1 MNIRATLKLIDEFLW
16 RLRRAGVRISTA
28 EAIDA
33 VRALTFVPWTERAVR
48 TTLSATVAKSQ
59 REQRILK
66 REFALFFSARAP
78 DLNGQLRLVG
88 LSEDQIKQV
97 QDAIIGL
104 AATNVRDVWHTL
116 TEGSAHFDFLLQG
129 YVGSAVSPS
138 MLGFASAKA
147 WRAIRGE
154 ALLEKQTQLRRLLS
168 ESLRM
173 DLVDRVLDAV
183 SDSLREREQEVR
195 NALSARTNLGI
206 EPSDEQSVEGAVEGH
221 RIDSRRIIQLS
232 PEEHLRMRRRIVA
245 FAKRL
250 SAKARKRR
258 RGKRTLD
265 LRKTLALARRTSGMP
280 VQFARVSPRKD
291 RSELL
296 ILCDF
301 SESVRQVSE
310 LVLLFAHAARTELS
324 KAKVFLFT
332 SELVDATSLLDDRLE
347 DLPRALMGFAPGVLA
362 RNSNYGRVFQ
372 QLLDRKRE
380 LITRKTTLVVLGDG
394 RNNYQDAGLQAFSQA
409 VSAARRCVWLAT
421 DPASSWGQGD
431 SCLLKYASLGIRVH
445 EAYDVQSMESA
456 LREAVRNA

>member
-1 MNIRATLKLIDEFLW
+1 MNIHAPLKLIEEFLW
-16 RLRRAGVRISTA
+16 RLRRSGVRISTA

-33 VRALTFVPWTERAVR
+33 VRALALVPWTERAVR

-59 REQRILK
+59 REQRILE
-66 REFALFFSARAP
+66 REFTLFFSARAP
-78 DLNGQLRLVG
+78 DLDGQLRAAG
-88 LSEDQIKQV
+88 LSEDQVKQV
-97 QDAIIGL
+97 QDAILGL
-104 AATNVRDVWHTL
+104 ASNNARDVWHTL
-116 TEGSAHFDFLLQG
+116 LEGSAHFDFLLHG
-129 YVGSAVSPS
+129 SLDSAVSPS

-154 ALLEKQTQLRRLLS
+154 ALLEKQTKLRRLLS
-168 ESLRM
+168 ESLPT
-173 DLVDRVLDAV
+173 DLIDRVLDAV
-183 SDSLREREQEVR
+183 SVSLREREQEVR
-195 NALSARTNLGI
+195 SALAAQRDQGSANEHADKG
-206 EPSDEQSVEGAVEGH
+206 VVEGH

-265 LRKTLALARRTSGMP
+265 LRKTLALARRTCGVP
-280 VQFARVSPRKD
+280 VQFARTSPRKD

-332 SELVDATSLLDDRLE
+332 SELVEATSLLDDRLE
-347 DLPRALMGFAPGVLA
+347 DVPKALIGFAPGVLA
-362 RNSNYGRVFQ
+362 RNSNYGRVFH

-380 LITRKTTLVVLGDG
+380 LITRKTTLVILGDG
-394 RNNYQDAGLQAFSQA
+394 RNNYQDPGLPAFSQA
-409 VSAARRCVWLAT
+409 VSAARRCIWLAT
-421 DPASSWGQGD
+421 DPASSWGEGD

-445 EAYDVQSMESA
+445 EAYDVQSMEAA
-456 LREAVRNA
+456 LREAVSGR